1 MEVAYVE
8 QLGVR
13 VEAWDGGGFL
23 LAAFILKFS
32 SMAVATC
39 RAISASHSSSSWARM
54 LSSDSLAAIS
64 SGVIAEEG
72 WARVLGKREGE
83 ARIDLFYLVGEQ
95 DRSVIVSL
103 DDFH

>member
-1 MEVAYVE
+1 
-8 QLGVR
+8 
-13 VEAWDGGGFL
+13 
-23 LAAFILKFS
+23 
-32 SMAVATC
+32 
-39 RAISASHSSSSWARM
+39 M
-54 LSSDSLAAIS
+54 LRSDSLAAIS